1 MDVVYLHSFALL
13 LAVVL
18 LSDRMRSIAGQE
30 TLDAQWGDE
39 TGPCRDGPCLVNTV
53 PWTRTT
59 EYLQL
64 QRLIA
69 ELQQL
74 RQYCDSQSHRI
85 DSLQQRN
92 SNLTWR
98 VTQLESHVG
107 VAEEYIDAVRDEC
120 RLTRNVYGG
129 KSNAATIHL
138 DDGSKTP
145 DGHCPKTTN
154 CGQLEFQLN
163 NVTRIVKKQSRR
175 QRRHGHRLKALK
187 RELREQGNSIV
198 ELNKTFSKKLATMEK
213 KLTGS
218 GVEYLN
224 DDDNHLKST
233 ADVVSEVVGRLWRD
247 NARLRRQ
254 CLNSRK
260 RRRKGN
266 GL

>member
-1 MDVVYLHSFALL
+1 MEAVCLRAFALL
-13 LAVVL
+13 LLLL
-18 LSDRMRSIAGQE
+18 LSEWMPSTAGQE

-39 TGPCRDGPCLVNTV
+39 TGPCRDGPCLANTV

-64 QRLIA
+64 RRFIS

-92 SNLTWR
+92 SNLTSR

-120 RLTRNVYGG
+120 RLTRNAYGG
-129 KSNAATIHL
+129 KTNAATIRL
-138 DDGSKTP
+138 DDGLKIP
-145 DGHCPKTTN
+145 DGHCPKTSH
-154 CGQLEFQLN
+154 CGQLELELN
-163 NVTRIVKKQSRR
+163 NVTRIVKQQSRR
-175 QRRHGHRLKALK
+175 QKRQGRRLKALK
-187 RELREQGNSIV
+187 RKLREQGNSIV
-198 ELNKTFSKKLATMEK
+198 ALNNTFLKKLAKMEK
-213 KLTGS
+213 KLASS
-218 GVEYLN
+218 GVDYLN
-224 DDDNHLKST
+224 DDVNHLKSS
-233 ADVVSEVVGRLWRD
+233 ADVVSQVIGKLWRD

-260 RRRKGN
+260 SRRKSN